1 MRLTKR
7 KEQTNKEKNGIQEIE
22 ATSDKRIFMTVVKGN
37 PRTIAV
43 QQTLEEGR
51 EVFQEIN
58 VTRRKHLRNNKT
70 V

>member
-22 ATSDKRIFMTVVKGN
+22 ATSDKRFFMTAVKGN

-58 VTRRKHLRNNKT
+58 VTRRKPLRNNKT